1 MNQFIKLFTG
11 QLKFDNSMSRN
22 TPRFW
27 QDEFPLAVRP
37 HLVESIRHIRHGD
50 KVLSEVMIAG
60 REYPVHC
67 LNDAD
72 EILKQISDLESPR
85 LSCEHTGMVTNGEGK
100 SYCPDC
106 GEEWNDANP

>member
-11 QLKFDNSMSRN
+11 QCKFDNSMGRN

-27 QDEFPLAVRP
+27 EDEFPLAVRP
-37 HLVESIRHIRHGD
+37 QLVESLRHIRHGD

-60 REYPVHC
+60 WESPVYC

-72 EILKQISDLESPR
+72 EILKQISDIE
-85 LSCEHTGMVTNGEGK
+85 LSREVCEHKRMVTNAEGK

-106 GEEWNDANP
+106 RAEWNNANT